1 MKRSGGIIIWLLAFV
16 MIIASV
22 PTVSAQEGKKS
33 LSEED
38 YAQAEKFL
46 RQHTGS
52 LVFGTTV
59 SPNWMGED
67 LFWYR
72 NNIPEGYEFI
82 LVDMKKEKR
91 SRAFDHQKLC
101 PGPILRSRGNLRT
114 IQTAISG
121 YRVFRG

>member
-1 MKRSGGIIIWLLAFV
+1 MKKSGEIIIWLLALV
-16 MIIASV
+16 MILASV
-22 PTVSAQEGKKS
+22 PTASAQEGKKA

-59 SPNWMGED
+59 SPNWMGGD

-82 LVDMKKEKR
+82 LVDMKKKKR
-91 SRAFDHQKLC
+91 SRAFDHQKLAQALSSAVGETYD
-101 PGPILRSRGNLRT
+101 PYKLPF
-114 IQTAISG
+114 QTN
-121 YRVFRG
+121 RVL